1 MSTKEELVSRL
12 KDHED
17 GFLERK
23 TEAAANAQEIRKTL
37 VAFANSVP
45 QGRTAV
51 FYIGVDDNGTVVGI
65 TSPESLQ
72 RTIADQAKRVCY
84 PPVEGYQVEVLS
96 IDGKNVLAVSVEA
109 SNKRPHFAGPAY
121 VREGSQSKVAS
132 DKLYEELIAGRNEKA
147 GKILRSK
154 GHPITY
160 RPYQVDRFGRR
171 GILYAIECLVEGC
184 DAHVVYLH
192 DAAGSGRHFSIPLER
207 VTINYDPFA
216 YRVML
221 EAPHD

>member
-51 FYIGVDDNGTVVGI
+51 FYIGVEDNGTVIGI

-96 IDGKNVLAVSVEA
+96 VDGKNVLAVAVKA
-109 SNKRPHFAGPAY
+109 SDKRPHFSGPAY

-132 DKLYEELIAGRNEKA
+132 DKLYEELIASRNTKA
-147 GKILRSK
+147 GEILRSK
-154 GHPITY
+154 GHAITY
-160 RPYQVDRFGRR
+160 RFYVKAGRTK
-171 GILYAIECLVEGC
+171 LPFNSECVVEDC
-184 DAHVVYLH
+184 DAHVVQLH
-192 DAAGSGRHFSIPLER
+192 DTRNGRHFALPLER
-207 VTINYDPFA
+207 IMINYDA
-216 YRVML
+216 SVRRLML
-221 EAPHD
+221 EARHD